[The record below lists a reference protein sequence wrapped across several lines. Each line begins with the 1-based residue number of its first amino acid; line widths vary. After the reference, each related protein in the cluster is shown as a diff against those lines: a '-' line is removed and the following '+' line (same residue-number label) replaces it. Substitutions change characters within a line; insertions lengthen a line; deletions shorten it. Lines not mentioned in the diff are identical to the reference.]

1 MGTLRV
7 FSNFAATSA
16 NSTLCSRAGLTLA
29 RFSDIVAVSGTVRI
43 IVTIAAKRNSEFRPK
58 SRTRRS
64 YFAYE
69 RKTSSRSKVTILFVA
84 TGFSY
89 EHKRNFEDSGNR
101 SVILAL
107 RDKFSRVIDVL
118 RCNDKSFHIRLTTP
132 KQVHFLRRHYSHK
145 VSLLQAPDE
154 AKRTRIV
161 KTITDRIA
169 RKPGYYPGPDI
180 EARNRY
186 ETVRAAMHTDTMH
199 TRSKKAHG
207 VTAKDSRMKTVFR
220 RR

>member
-1 MGTLRV
+1 MQRQ
-7 FSNFAATSA
+7 
-16 NSTLCSRAGLTLA
+16 
-29 RFSDIVAVSGTVRI
+29 IV
-43 IVTIAAKRNSEFRPK
+43 
-58 SRTRRS
+58 S
-64 YFAYE
+64 Y
-69 RKTSSRSKVTILFVA
+69 S
-84 TGFSY
+84 
-89 EHKRNFEDSGNR
+89 
-101 SVILAL
+101 
-107 RDKFSRVIDVL
+107 
-118 RCNDKSFHIRLTTP
+118 LTTP

-161 KTITDRIA
+161 ETITDRIA

-207 VTAKDSRMKTVFR
+207 VTAKDSGMKTVFR